1 MTSPSPADRSPPPSL
16 RDWHGWKPLA
26 VIAAL
31 GAVLAAGILLSG
43 RDPSEAAPS
52 ASHPPQG
59 RPVRALPMPAIALA
73 EAENGVPMVAHDH
86 FDGVP
91 VLRIRTVEEGD
102 EMVVEAA
109 TGRLL
114 AVRDSQGRVTLWPPM
129 TGTPTTMTEPVT
141 KGS

>member
-1 MTSPSPADRSPPPSL
+1 MMSPSPADRPPPPRM

-26 VIAAL
+26 VTTGLA
-31 GAVLAAGILLSG
+31 AVLVAGILLTG
-43 RDPSEAAPS
+43 REPS
-52 ASHPPQG
+52 ASAPPSQPPQG
-59 RPVRALPMPAIALA
+59 RPVRALPAPPIAL
-73 EAENGVPMVAHDH
+73 EGENGLPMVAHDH

-91 VLRIRTVEEGD
+91 VLRIRTVDEGD

-114 AVRDSQGRVTLWPPM
+114 AVRDNQGRVTLWPPM